1 MKLILEIIT
10 PIKVVLKEEVDE
22 ITIPTI
28 NGEISILPGHVDLFT
43 KISPGEMIIKNN
55 NKIEPFAIMG
65 GFLEVTKNH
74 VNILADYA
82 AHVKEIEIAKVQ
94 EAKERAENAIK
105 NKDKELNYE
114 QLQDDIRR
122 AALQLKIAKKH
133 KSQTKIS

>member
-10 PIKVVLKEEVDE
+10 PVKVVLKEEIDE

-28 NGEISILPGHVDLFT
+28 NGEISILPNHLDLFT
-43 KISPGEMIIKNN
+43 KITPGEMIIKRN
-55 NKIEPFAIMG
+55 NKLEPFAIMG
-65 GFLEVTKNH
+65 GFLEITNNH

-82 AHVKEIEIAKVQ
+82 AHANDIEIAKVE
-94 EAKERAENAIK
+94 EAKQRAEKAIK
-105 NKDKELNYE
+105 EKDKEINYE

-133 KSQTKIS
+133 KSHPRTS

>member
-1 MKLILEIIT
+1 MKLVLEIIT

-28 NGEISILPGHVDLFT
+28 NGEISILPNHVDLFT

-55 NKIEPFAIMG
+55 NKIEPFAIMR

-74 VNILADYA
+74 ISILADYA

-94 EAKERAENAIK
+94 EAKERAEKAMK
-105 NKDKELNYE
+105 EKDKELNYE

-122 AALQLKIAKKH
+122 TALQLKIAKKH
-133 KSQTKIS
+133 KSQAKIS

>member
-28 NGEISILPGHVDLFT
+28 NGEISILPNHVDLFT
-43 KISPGEMIIKNN
+43 KIVPGEMLIKNN
-55 NKIEPFAIMG
+55 NKIEPFAVMG
-65 GFLEVTKNH
+65 GFLEVTKNQ

-94 EAKERAENAIK
+94 EAKERAEKAMK
-105 NKDKELNYE
+105 EKDKELNYE
-114 QLQDDIRR
+114 KLQDDIRR

-133 KSQTKIS
+133 KSQAKIS

>member
-10 PIKVVLKEEVDE
+10 PVKVVLKEEVDE

-28 NGEISILPGHVDLFT
+28 NGEISILPNHIDLFT
-43 KISPGEMIIKNN
+43 KILPGEMIIRNN

-82 AHVKEIEIAKVQ
+82 AHVKDIEISKIE
-94 EAKERAENAIK
+94 EAKERAEKAM
-105 NKDKELNYE
+105 KDKGRELEYE

-122 AALQLKIAKKH
+122 AAFQLKIARKH
-133 KSQTKIS
+133 KSHQKIS

>member
-10 PIKVVLKEEVDE
+10 PVKVVLKEEVDE

-28 NGEISILPGHVDLFT
+28 NGEISILPNHIDLFT
-43 KISPGEMIIKNN
+43 KILPGEMIIRNN

-65 GFLEVTKNH
+65 GFLEVTRNH

-82 AHVKEIEIAKVQ
+82 AHVKDIEISKIE
-94 EAKERAENAIK
+94 EAKERAEKAM
-105 NKDKELNYE
+105 KDKGRELEYE

-122 AALQLKIAKKH
+122 ATFQLKIARKH
-133 KSQTKIS
+133 KSHQKIS

>member
-1 MKLILEIIT
+1 MKLILEVIT
-10 PIKVVLKEEVDE
+10 PIKVILKEEVDE
-22 ITIPTI
+22 ITIPTV
-28 NGEISILPGHVDLFT
+28 NGEISILPGHIDLFT
-43 KISPGEMIIKNN
+43 KITRGEMIIRRN

-82 AHVKEIEIAKVQ
+82 AHVNDIEIARVEQ
-94 EAKERAENAIK
+94 AKERAEKAMK
-105 NKDKELNYE
+105 EKDKELGYE

-133 KSQTKIS
+133 KSHSRTS